1 MQLKFDPR
9 DRDACASAIAM
20 ITAIHGSAPFSDAL
34 ATYGTADVYTGAGEF
49 DVHYA
54 AAAIDAAE
62 VFDAPDAETAFAA
75 PPPGFVAAEAAAAAE
90 LAPAPP
96 SGVELDA
103 TGLPWDGR
111 IHAGTPAEKI
121 RTKSGAWRTRRGTS
135 DELLASVTAELRQAM
150 AAGGAPAVPTPAAAP
165 VAASPEPAPAPAPT
179 AVPPAPPPTPAAA
192 DTAPGPVAATPAVDA
207 APLAPAPAA
216 DTPAAPSPAPS
227 PAAPVAAFPDLMRKI
242 TGLQTAG
249 KMTVADTTDIAVALG
264 LTSVRDLLHRP
275 DLVGAFDALLPPVA

>member
-1 MQLKFDPR
+1 MQIKFDPR
-9 DRDACASAIAM
+9 DRNACASAIAM

-34 ATYGTADVYTGAGEF
+34 ATYGTFVDDNDTGGAL
-49 DVHYA
+49 
-54 AAAIDAAE
+54 DASE

-75 PPPGFVAAEAAAAAE
+75 PTPEFVSAEAAAAAE
-90 LAPAPP
+90 LAPAAP
-96 SGVELDA
+96 SAVELDT

-111 IHAGTPAEKI
+111 IHAGTPTAKI
-121 RTKSGAWRTRRGTS
+121 KTKGGTWRTRRNTS

-165 VAASPEPAPAPAPT
+165 VAASPEPAPT

-192 DTAPGPVAATPAVDA
+192 DTVPGPAVATPAADA